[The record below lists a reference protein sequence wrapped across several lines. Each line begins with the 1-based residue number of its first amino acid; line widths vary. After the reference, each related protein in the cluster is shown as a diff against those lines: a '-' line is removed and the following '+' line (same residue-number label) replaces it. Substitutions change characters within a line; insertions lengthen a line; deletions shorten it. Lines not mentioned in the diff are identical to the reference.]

1 MARNSSSP
9 LNGDGTAY
17 GDDPLAGHP
26 SPARRLYQL
35 LLPEKEDL
43 GTVLLFAV
51 IAGVLYL
58 ASPLAV
64 DVLVNS
70 LAFGAR
76 EGVYIQ
82 ALVILTLGLF
92 VFLCLLG
99 LVRAAQYYVTEL
111 IQRRLFVRLSADMV
125 YRLPRVRMEAL
136 DLKLGPDLVNRFF
149 DMVTVQKAASLLL
162 LDGINLVLG
171 AFIGLL
177 ILGFYHPFLLVFDLI
192 LLATVG
198 VIMWG
203 FGKGA
208 VITSVQESYAK
219 HDTASWLEQV
229 AMFPYLFKSS
239 GGVKM
244 AEEKADELAHGY
256 LDSRKAHYRIV
267 FRQIVGLL
275 FLQAV
280 AFSALLGVG
289 GFLVLDGQLTLGQL
303 VAAELIVSAIVANL
317 ASLGKHA
324 ESLYDVLAAVDKI
337 GYVVDLPVERTDGE
351 IPAVEKLSPGATVS
365 VEGLGFRYR
374 SGRDVFEGLSFHL
387 EPGKR
392 MAVQGQPGDGT
403 STFMDILFGVRD
415 PQAGTV
421 RVDGIDIRNWDLKA
435 LRAQV
440 ALVRGQD
447 LVEASVLENVR
458 FGRPEFSR
466 SDVEDVLAKVGL
478 LEDVMRLPQGLDTQL
493 SVGGR
498 PLSSSQ
504 RTRLVIARAALGKPR
519 LLLLDDNIEYRDPA
533 IFSDLSEFLFDPSHG
548 WTLMIATRDPSI
560 SQECHAVLDL
570 THNVAVD
577 QEVAQ

>member
-1 MARNSSSP
+1 MARNVSQHS
-9 LNGDGTAY
+9 NGAGAGH
-17 GDDPLAGHP
+17 GDLPWGGHP
-26 SPARRLYQL
+26 SPFRRLYQL

-82 ALVILTLGLF
+82 ALVVLTLGLF

-111 IQRRLFVRLSADMV
+111 IQRRLFVRLTADMV
-125 YRLPRVRMEAL
+125 YRLPRVRMDAL
-136 DLKLGPDLVNRFF
+136 DQKLGPDLVNRFF

-177 ILGFYHPFLLVFDLI
+177 ILGFYHPFLLVFDL
-192 LLATVG
+192 LLLLTVG
-198 VIMWG
+198 VILWG

-208 VITSVQESYAK
+208 VVTSVDESYAK

-239 GGVKM
+239 GGVKI
-244 AEEKADELAHGY
+244 AEEKADALAHEY
-256 LDSRKAHYRIV
+256 LETRKAHYRIV

-275 FLQAV
+275 FLQAI
-280 AFSALLGVG
+280 AFSTLLGVG

-337 GYVVDLPVERTDGE
+337 GYVVDLPVERTSGE
-351 IPAVEKLSPGATVS
+351 MPAVTTETPGASVV
-365 VEGLGFRYR
+365 VEGVAFRYPG
-374 SGRDVFEGLSFHL
+374 GRDIFSGLDFQL
-387 EPGKR
+387 EPGRR
-392 MAVQGQPGDGT
+392 MAVKGGPGDGT
-403 STFMDILFGVRD
+403 STLMDILFGARE
-415 PQAGTV
+415 PHEGTV
-421 RVDGIDIRNWDLKA
+421 RVDGIDVRNWDLTA
-435 LRAQV
+435 LRSTV
-440 ALVRGQD
+440 ALVRDQD
-447 LVEASVLENVR
+447 VVQGSVLDNVR
-458 FGRPEFSR
+458 FGRSEFGR
-466 SDVEDVLAKVGL
+466 SDVEAALDKVGL
-478 LEDVMRLPQGLDTQL
+478 LEEVMRLPQQMDTVL
-493 SVGGR
+493 NVGGR

-504 RTRLVIARAALGKPR
+504 RTRLVIARAILGNPR
-519 LLLLDDNIEYRDPA
+519 LLLLDDNIEYRDPT
-533 IFSDLSEFLFDPSHG
+533 IFSDLSNFLFDDRNG
-548 WTLMIATRDPSI
+548 WTLMIASRDPSI
-560 SQECHAVLDL
+560 LDDCHVILDL
-570 THNVAVD
+570 TQGGRLD
-577 QEVAQ
+577 KGVAQ